1 MSFKTN
7 LLSLENNQALVMAIL
22 NVTPDSFSDGGRFT
36 DEYAIRKQLELMA
49 EAGVDIVDIGG
60 ESTRPN
66 ATPVSLNEELDR
78 VLPFVELVKKEFDL
92 PVSVDTYK
100 VPVMSESIRLGVD
113 MINDVN
119 ALQSN
124 GAKELIAKSGVLACL
139 MHKQGS
145 PQSMQNSPR
154 YNDVILDVKQFL
166 LEQID
171 LCIGKGVKKSQLL
184 IDPGFGF
191 GKTFSHNQEL
201 FRSLEIFSEL
211 GFPLLVGVSRKKMI
225 THVVGS
231 DSDSNRLIGSV
242 VAAMLAVKKGSKVV
256 RVHDFNETIIAMKML
271 KVFP

>member
-1 MSFKTN
+1 MSFKTS

-36 DEYAIRKQLELMA
+36 HEDAIKKQLELMA

-66 ATPVSLNEELDR
+66 AKPVSLNEELDR
-78 VLPFVELVKKEFDL
+78 VLPFVELVKKDFDL

-113 MINDVN
+113 MINDIN
-119 ALQSN
+119 ALQSD

-145 PQSMQNSPR
+145 PQTMQKSPH
-154 YNDVILDVKQFL
+154 YNNVVLDVKQFL

-191 GKTFSHNQEL
+191 GKTFFHNQEL
-201 FRSLEIFSEL
+201 FRSLEMFSEL

-225 THVVGS
+225 THIAGS
-231 DSDSNRLIGSV
+231 DSASDRLIGSV

-256 RVHDFNETIIAMKML
+256 RVHDFNETIVAMKML